1 MPGGNGSSGS
11 SARPLRKNNDPTI
24 STAPPA
30 AAKIS
35 GAMGSPGQP
44 NRSAEA
50 GKIDAALRGLVRLL
64 ARQVARELRS
74 SAAESVERKAMPKAV
89 KDANRRS

>member
-1 MPGGNGSSGS
+1 
-11 SARPLRKNNDPTI
+11 
-24 STAPPA
+24 
-30 AAKIS
+30 
-35 GAMGSPGQP
+35 MGSPGQP

-50 GKIDAALRGLVRLL
+50 GKIDAAMRGLVRLL

-74 SAAESVERKAMPKAV
+74 SAESLERKATPKAV